1 MTTLNF
7 TASAT
12 AAEINEAIRTA
23 DAGPLSVV
31 LAAGTYL
38 LDEPLKILRSDVT
51 LTGAGIGRTILKTAS
66 ATEGNAQAIHV
77 YSAAETEVS
86 TLKTSTTANGSTQI
100 VLNNATGI
108 TAGMVIKIQ
117 QENDTAF
124 FKATG
129 NTHLKAAQE
138 NSEKH
143 FLRQMLAEVE
153 SVDGNTVTLKSKTPY
168 AFTGSD
174 ANGVTTAKVTIPTLL
189 TGIEISDLSIT
200 SDLPGSPDKLKF
212 QNVYEDYANPGDN
225 SAVEVTG
232 TLGLKLHDISTKNT
246 ASTAFSF
253 SKIYGSEIDT
263 LTATGS
269 FNKGGDGN
277 GYAFLLKTA
286 FNNTL
291 TNLTDKDM
299 RHSVITGSFTA
310 EHYNDIHVL
319 STNRDINFHGSPD
332 AANTIV
338 VDRSSMEFTEAEP
351 KRAVQPGNQLIHPKS
366 AIEDNDVTFR
376 YLKASYAEDTVH
388 GHKDGS
394 KLYGMQGDDALHG
407 GAGVDLLDG
416 GTGNDI
422 LSGGASADTFI
433 FRRGYGLDTIE
444 DFKSG
449 KSGDT
454 LDLAQTGI
462 TSRGGLSARHAD
474 GDTVLSFGGGTKL
487 TLTGISKSEYAA
499 MKITFAQDTKTGVSI
514 TAWGI
519 DHGFSGTSGNDV
531 FELRPGNFQKS
542 TKPDLLG
549 LKGTDTLR
557 IISGSIFDADGV
569 GTAKGIDVLDM
580 SKTTKRAQV
589 ALDRAFTGQADSDSV
604 TVKVGKHGVYL
615 DTGDV
620 TDWNAVKVSG
630 SGQVVLSAKGAVVSA
645 AGSGDVD
652 ILGNTKADRIRGGA
666 GDDRIDGGRGR
677 DILEGGGGDDA
688 FVFTKSGGSAT
699 ADVITDFGNRKG
711 NNDHFEIDNSV
722 WSGVKDGWL
731 KAGQFGL
738 VSGKPGKAQMDA
750 DDRILYDKAK
760 GDVWYDRDGSGTE
773 HGAIKLAEVD
783 DGTILSHKDFL
794 II

>member
-1 MTTLNF
+1 MTILNF

-12 AAEINEAIRTA
+12 AAEINEAIRDA
-23 DAGPLSVV
+23 DAGPLTVS

-51 LTGAGIGRTILKTAS
+51 LTGAGIGETILKTAS
-66 ATEGNAQAIHV
+66 ATGGNAQAIHV

-86 TLKTSTTANGSTQI
+86 TLKASTTANGSTQI
-100 VLNNATGI
+100 VLNDATGI

-124 FKATG
+124 FQATG
-129 NTHLKAAQE
+129 NTHLSAAQE
-138 NSEKH
+138 NSEGH
-143 FLRQMLAEVE
+143 YLRQMLAEVV
-153 SVDGNTVTLKSKTPY
+153 SVEGNIVTLSSKTPY

-174 ANGVTTAKVTIPTLL
+174 ANGATTAKVTIPALL
-189 TGIEISDLSIT
+189 SGIEISDLTIT
-200 SDLPGSPDKLKF
+200 SDLPGSPDKMKF

-232 TLGLKLHDISTKNT
+232 TLGLKLHDVATKNT

-253 SKIYGSEIDT
+253 SKIYGSEIDS
-263 LTATGS
+263 LTATGT
-269 FNKGGDGN
+269 FNKGADGN

-332 AANTIV
+332 ASNTIV

-394 KLYGMQGDDALHG
+394 QLYGMQGDDALYG

-422 LSGGASADTFI
+422 LTGGASADTFV

-444 DFKSG
+444 DFQSG
-449 KSGDT
+449 KSGDI

-462 TSRGGLSARHAD
+462 TSRSGLSARHVD
-474 GDTVLSFGGGTKL
+474 GDTVLSFGGGTNL
-487 TLTGISKSEYAA
+487 TLEGISKSEYAA
-499 MKITFAQDTKTGVSI
+499 MKITFAKDTKSGVSI

-519 DHGFSGTSGNDV
+519 DHGFSGTSGNDL

-542 TKPDLLG
+542 TGPDLLG

-557 IISGSIFDADGV
+557 IIAGSIFDAEDV
-569 GTAKGIDVLDM
+569 GTASGIDVLDM
-580 SKTTKRAQV
+580 SKATKRAQV

-604 TVKVGKHGVYL
+604 TVKFGKHGLYL
-615 DTGDV
+615 DTGDIK
-620 TDWNAVKVSG
+620 DWNAVKVSG
-630 SGQVVLSAKGAVVSA
+630 SGQVMLSAKGAAVSA

-652 ILGNTKADRIRGGA
+652 ILGNSKADQIKGGA
-666 GDDRIDGGRGR
+666 GDDRLDGGRAR

-699 ADVITDFGNRKG
+699 ADVITDFSNRKG

-722 WSGVKDGWL
+722 WTGMKDGWL
-731 KAGQFGL
+731 KASQFDL
-738 VSGKPGKAQMDA
+738 VSGKPNKAQMDA

-760 GDVWYDRDGSGTE
+760 GDVWYDRDGSLTKY
-773 HGAIKLAEVD
+773 GAIKLAEVS
-783 DGTILSHKDFL
+783 DGTILSHKDFFIL
-794 II
+794 